1 MNDKLKELKEAIEKI
16 PTYDCIDLT
25 IDNDK
30 LIVEYIIAVDTI
42 TFEITIK
49 DDCYIVI
56 EKFYS
61 EITGMTIEGNSKF
74 NTLKEVLDFIS
85 ISYTRLDDLI
95 DELELIQLY
104 ASEIVTF
111 EIKDKD
117 TYFLVIRSYY
127 SEESGITHEDEQ
139 TFENVKEILAYID

>member
-16 PTYDCIDLT
+16 PTYDYIDLT

-30 LIVEYIIAVDTI
+30 LIIKQIVAVDTI

-61 EITGMTIEGNSKF
+61 EVTGVTIEGNSKF
-74 NTLKEVLDFIS
+74 NTLEEVIDFI
-85 ISYTRLDDLI
+85 L
-95 DELELIQLY
+95 
-104 ASEIVTF
+104 
-111 EIKDKD
+111 
-117 TYFLVIRSYY
+117 
-127 SEESGITHEDEQ
+127 
-139 TFENVKEILAYID
+139 

>member
-1 MNDKLKELKEAIEKI
+1 MSNKIKELKEAIE
-16 PTYDCIDLT
+16 
-25 IDNDK
+25 
-30 LIVEYIIAVDTI
+30 
-42 TFEITIK
+42 
-49 DDCYIVI
+49 
-56 EKFYS
+56 
-61 EITGMTIEGNSKF
+61 NS
-74 NTLKEVLDFIS
+74 S
-85 ISYTRLDDLI
+85 ISYTRLDDLG

-139 TFENVKEILAYID
+139 TFESVKEILAYID